1 MKTQDQVPIL
11 PDDEFLSSIVE
22 SDAAVDEATELTF
35 GVLQQSLL
43 QKIPVCSFAKLGG
56 DDGMRL
62 AKSAFAVLLKFSE
75 SIQSFQNL
83 S

>member
-1 MKTQDQVPIL
+1 LKTQDQVPIL